1 MSTALEPKH
10 SDSQSTTSAASAS
23 VPSGAILSLGF
34 GTTVAMWAV
43 AYVCRLPGV
52 MAPGPLLAALF
63 VACLAAGGFLSGRW
77 LGGGARP
84 AALVGAQVGAL
95 AGLLNLLILGS
106 VFRDVLG
113 GNAAQAVF
121 WVPGTIAA
129 GALLGTVGALLS
141 RERAAPGQRPWSSA
155 FGRVA
160 ACATLLLLS
169 AGGLVTGHD
178 AGLAVPDWPNSFET
192 NMFLYPLSRM
202 TGGIYYEHAHRLFGS
217 LVGLTTLVLAAHL
230 VRNDRRRWL
239 KGLAIAAFV
248 AVCVQGLLGGLRVT
262 GRLTLSADAAD
273 LSPSTALAVVHGV
286 TGQLFFCL
294 LCALAAFVAKTW
306 QEAAPPAELE
316 EAERERRAGTISL
329 ATGLAALLVF
339 QLFLGALL
347 RHLHTTSTWHIT
359 GAVFVLLLSVAVG
372 VRGMSLH
379 KDQPVLPRLGLAL
392 CGLVAFQFLLGWVA
406 LAATLMKAGALA
418 DWQAAITTLHQTTG
432 ALLLASAV
440 LFRLWAGRLLGPA
453 GPQASGAAPQASGAA
468 AAG

>member
-10 SDSQSTTSAASAS
+10 SDSQSTDQPRGASS
-23 VPSGAILSLGF
+23 PPGAILALGF

-43 AYVCRLPGV
+43 AYFCRLPGV

-63 VACLAAGGFLSGRW
+63 VACLVAGGFLSGKW
-77 LGGGARP
+77 LGGGSRP

-113 GNAAQAVF
+113 GNAGQAVF

-129 GALLGTVGALLS
+129 MAVLATVGALLS
-141 RERAAPGQRPWSSA
+141 RERAAPGERAWSSA

-217 LVGLTTLVLAAHL
+217 LVGLTTLVLAVHL

-262 GRLTLSADAAD
+262 GKLTLSADAAD
-273 LSPSTALAVVHGV
+273 LSPSTALAVVH
-286 TGQLFFCL
+286 
-294 LCALAAFVAKTW
+294 
-306 QEAAPPAELE
+306 
-316 EAERERRAGTISL
+316 
-329 ATGLAALLVF
+329 
-339 QLFLGALL
+339 
-347 RHLHTTSTWHIT
+347 
-359 GAVFVLLLSVAVG
+359 
-372 VRGMSLH
+372 
-379 KDQPVLPRLGLAL
+379 
-392 CGLVAFQFLLGWVA
+392 
-406 LAATLMKAGALA
+406 
-418 DWQAAITTLHQTTG
+418 
-432 ALLLASAV
+432 
-440 LFRLWAGRLLGPA
+440 
-453 GPQASGAAPQASGAA
+453 
-468 AAG
+468 